1 MQKSLI
7 TLALASKMPTWAS
20 HSHLSTLM
28 EQEPKPRE
36 QQHLIELRTLGQFQF
51 SCEHP
56 LPISWQIK
64 ILDSSYTTNNFPKWK
79 ITRKPLRKKMFHLK
93 HLFKK
98 KFQKYFNWNKIH
110 LPSFVFVSVEIYF
123 QKCVYRVSKQVLDW
137 FWAKKLNFEKVLRFK
152 LRWKSRR
159 PLNNMSKN

>member
-28 EQEPKPRE
+28 EQASQRSWSI
-36 QQHLIELRTLGQFQF
+36 QLRTLGQFQF

-64 ILDSSYTTNNFPKWK
+64 ILDSSYTNNFPKWK
-79 ITRKPLRKKMFHLK
+79 TRKPL
-93 HLFKK
+93 
-98 KFQKYFNWNKIH
+98 
-110 LPSFVFVSVEIYF
+110 VG
-123 QKCVYRVSKQVLDW
+123 
-137 FWAKKLNFEKVLRFK
+137 KKLENKKCFIRFIWNNILLKIGKLCFE
-152 LRWKSRR
+152 WKIWSVCFSNGIRRSIFHKKILISSRKYIR
-159 PLNNMSKN
+159 NPKS

>member
-93 HLFKK
+93 HLFKNC
-98 KFQKYFNWNKIH
+98 FNWNKISRV
-110 LPSFVFVSVEIYF
+110 LFLFQFVFTGYPSNFWSDSEQKVEF
-123 QKCVYRVSKQVLDW
+123 WKCFTIR
-137 FWAKKLNFEKVLRFK
+137 A
-152 LRWKSRR
+152 
-159 PLNNMSKN
+159 PLEIQDAIE

>member
-28 EQEPKPRE
+28 EQASQRSWSI
-36 QQHLIELRTLGQFQF
+36 QLRTLGQFQF

-64 ILDSSYTTNNFPKWK
+64 ILDSSYTNNFPKWK
-79 ITRKPLRKKMFHLK
+79 TRKPLGKENKKCFIRFTENRFYKNRKTLSIKWKIWSVYFSNGIRRIIFHNWILISS
-93 HLFKK
+93 
-98 KFQKYFNWNKIH
+98 QKYIRN
-110 LPSFVFVSVEIYF
+110 
-123 QKCVYRVSKQVLDW
+123 QKS
-137 FWAKKLNFEKVLRFK
+137 
-152 LRWKSRR
+152 
-159 PLNNMSKN
+159 